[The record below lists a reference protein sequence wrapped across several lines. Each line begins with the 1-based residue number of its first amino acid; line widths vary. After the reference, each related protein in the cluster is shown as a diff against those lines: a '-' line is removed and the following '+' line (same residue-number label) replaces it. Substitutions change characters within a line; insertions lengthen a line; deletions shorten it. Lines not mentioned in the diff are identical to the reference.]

1 MRHLCLISL
10 FAAIAAGQAPSTAPA
25 FEVASI
31 KPAPPGGR
39 GMSLNIGGGR
49 FRTENVPLRMLITF
63 AYDLRDHQLSGGPG
77 WINDDR
83 FDIVA
88 KPDRP
93 VANGLE
99 GAPVMRQMV
108 QALLADRF
116 HLVTHK
122 ETKELPVYA
131 LVVAKGGA
139 RMKESAPESKGPS
152 FRMGRGQLDASK
164 AKMSM
169 FVNIL
174 ANQLGRT
181 VLDKTE
187 LTGDYDFKL
196 EFTPDAG
203 QPMPGKDL
211 PPGVELPPP
220 PDGPSLFTALTEQLG
235 LKLEPTKGP
244 VEVLVIDGAQKPTEN

>member
-108 QALLADRF
+108 QALLADVSIWLHTRRPRNF
-116 HLVTHK
+116 RCTRWWSQR
-122 ETKELPVYA
+122 A
-131 LVVAKGGA
+131 
-139 RMKESAPESKGPS
+139 APE
-152 FRMGRGQLDASK
+152 
-164 AKMSM
+164 
-169 FVNIL
+169 
-174 ANQLGRT
+174 
-181 VLDKTE
+181 
-187 LTGDYDFKL
+187 
-196 EFTPDAG
+196 
-203 QPMPGKDL
+203 
-211 PPGVELPPP
+211 
-220 PDGPSLFTALTEQLG
+220 
-235 LKLEPTKGP
+235 
-244 VEVLVIDGAQKPTEN
+244 

>member
-1 MRHLCLISL
+1 MRHLSLIAL
-10 FAAIAAGQAPSTAPA
+10 FAGLAAAQTPSTPPA

-31 KPAPPGGR
+31 KPAPPGAR
-39 GMSLNIGGGR
+39 NVNLNIGGDR
-49 FRTENVPLRMLITF
+49 FRTENVPLKMLITF

-77 WINDDR
+77 WIDDAR

-93 VANGLE
+93 VPPGLE

-108 QALLADRF
+108 QALLAERF

-122 ETKELPVYA
+122 ERKEMPIYA
-131 LVVAKGGA
+131 LVVAKGGPK
-139 RMKESAPESKGPS
+139 MKVSDPASRGPRFS
-152 FRMGRGQLDASK
+152 MGRGQLDATK

-174 ANQLGRT
+174 ANQLGRS

-196 EFTPDAG
+196 EFTPEMG
-203 QPMPGKDL
+203 REGPMKEF
-211 PPGVELPPP
+211 PPGVEPPAS
-220 PDGPSLFTALTEQLG
+220 PDGPSLFTALAEQLG
-235 LKLEPTKGP
+235 LKLEAAKGP
-244 VEVLVIDGAQKPTEN
+244 VEVLVIDSVEKPTEN